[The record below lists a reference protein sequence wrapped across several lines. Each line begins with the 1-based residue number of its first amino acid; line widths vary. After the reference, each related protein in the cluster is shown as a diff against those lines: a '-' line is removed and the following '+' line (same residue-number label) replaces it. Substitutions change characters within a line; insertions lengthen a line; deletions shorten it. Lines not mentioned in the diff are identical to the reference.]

1 MQDFIYCAPTRV
13 IFGKDTE
20 LQVGKI
26 LKEAGAT
33 CVLLQYGGGSIKKS
47 GLYDRVVQAVRE
59 AGIELY
65 EIGGVQPNPHL
76 SLVREAI
83 ALAREKK
90 VDYLLAVGGGSAIDS
105 TKATAVGV
113 PYEGDVWDFYCGKA
127 TPKIALPLGVIL
139 TIPAAG
145 SEASASCVITN
156 DELRLKRGLSSE
168 LHRPAV
174 SIMDPELTF
183 TLPSYQT
190 AAGVTDM
197 IAHVIERYFSS
208 AGPVPVTDG
217 IACAI
222 VRSLVEEAPRA
233 LADPADYD
241 ARANIMWAGM
251 LAHND
256 IAGLGRSS
264 VAGGRAGGWESH
276 ALEHELSA
284 HDARITH
291 GAGLAV
297 IVPAWMRHVWRENP
311 DRFLAF
317 GRGVFGIEPVD
328 PAEDAVEM
336 TAEEAVADAVGATI
350 DELQG
355 FFVSLGMPRTLSE
368 LGVTRGQIPALLGTL
383 EKNKGPV
390 FGEFRRLTMEDARQI
405 YESAL

>member
-127 TPKIALPLGVIL
+127 TPKTALPLGVIL

-145 SEASASCVITN
+145 SDGSNSSVITN
-156 DELRLKRGLSSE
+156 EDGWIKRGLGCD
-168 LHRPAV
+168 LTRAAFA
-174 SIMDPELTF
+174 IYNPELTY
-183 TLPSYQT
+183 TLPAYQT
-190 AAGVTDM
+190 AAGATDIM
-197 IAHVIERYFSS
+197 AHIMERYFTNE
-208 AGPVPVTDG
+208 PDVDMTDRLCESVLKT
-217 IACAI
+217 I
-222 VRSLVEEAPRA
+222 LKQAPLCVQDPTTYASRA
-233 LADPADYD
+233 EM
-241 ARANIMWAGM
+241 MWASTV
-251 LAHND
+251 AHND
-256 IAGLGRSS
+256 FLTCFRVGDWA
-264 VAGGRAGGWESH
+264 SH
-276 ALEHELSA
+276 QLAHELSGLY
-284 HDARITH
+284 DSTH
-291 GAGLAV
+291 GAALAV
-297 IVPAWMRHVWRENP
+297 VFPAWMTYVYKH
-311 DRFLAF
+311 DIQRFCRF
-317 GRGVFGIEPVD
+317 
-328 PAEDAVEM
+328 AVEVM
-336 TAEEAVADAVGATI
+336 GVEMDFFHPEETALKGIAA
-350 DELQG
+350 LRS
-355 FFVSLGMPRTLSE
+355 FFRSIGMPTTLKE
-368 LGVTRGQIPALLGTL
+368 LGVPENELDLLASKVKRGPDGTTG
-383 EKNKGPV
+383 KFVP
-390 FGEFRRLTMEDARQI
+390 LTEADCRAI
-405 YESAL
+405 YELMK